1 MSSLPTHSD
10 TNDNGTLNGV
20 PLPAE
25 VQSDGSA
32 PDEMR
37 ALKEVMRI
45 LREPGGC
52 PWDRAQNHQTL
63 RPYLLEETY
72 EALERIDEGDI
83 DGLREELG
91 DLLLQVVFHARIAEE
106 GGRWELADV
115 IRGIREKLLRRH
127 PHVFGELKLDTP
139 QDVRD
144 EWEKIKLRDNGD
156 PETEKSTLG
165 GVPKMLPALTRA
177 FRVQEKMAG
186 VGFDWP
192 SSEGALEKLREEM
205 EETIEAVRSGD
216 RDQAEEEIGDL
227 LFSAVNAARLTGFS
241 AEEALRR
248 STEKVIRRFREVEKR
263 AAGDGHRLSELTLEV
278 MDGYWDKAKAA
289 EHAAKVE
296 EKKKRGAGA

>member
-1 MSSLPTHSD
+1 MSTNHTHHGPDD
-10 TNDNGTLNGV
+10 TGKLNGIR
-20 PLPAE
+20 LPAE
-25 VQSDGSA
+25 VLSDGSA
-32 PDEMR
+32 GDEMR

-52 PWDRAQNHQTL
+52 PWDRSQDHQSL

-106 GGRWELADV
+106 DGRWELADV
-115 IRGIREKLLRRH
+115 VRGIREKLLRRH

-139 QDVRD
+139 QQVRD

-156 PETEKSTLG
+156 PESEKSTLG
-165 GVPKMLPALTRA
+165 GVPKTLPALTRA

-192 SSEGALEKLREEM
+192 NADGAMEKLREEM
-205 EETIEAVRSGD
+205 DETIEAVLSGD
-216 RDQAEEEIGDL
+216 KDQAEEEIGDL
-227 LFSAVNAARLTGFS
+227 LFSAVNAARLSGFP

-248 STEKVIRRFREVEKR
+248 STEKVIRRFREVEKM
-263 AAGDGHRLSELTLEV
+263 AAADGHRLSELTLEV
-278 MDGYWDKAKAA
+278 MDGYWNKAKEA
-289 EHAAKVE
+289 EHAVKAAAK
-296 EKKKRGAGA
+296 KQRGAGA